1 MNEKERVQSLLKE
14 NGLVAKKSFGQ
25 NFLINDGI
33 IRRIVKGMEVEKYP
47 CVIEIGPGL
56 GSLTLPLSKVSKRL
70 IAVDADRDMAA
81 VLKDLFQEESN
92 VTVINSDFLRFN
104 PDEYVKEEERI
115 FVGNLPYNITSEL
128 LEYLIEKGFA
138 SAGVMVQ
145 KEVAEK
151 LIYEEGK
158 KENCPLGA
166 FLATQGKV
174 EILTYVDSSCFL
186 PAPKVDSA
194 FLKITKERKID
205 FHLYPIYKAL
215 FKDPNKNI
223 SNCLKQSKYKERAIE
238 ILKEKNP
245 DALTMRARQL
255 PVKTLLSISQL
266 ILENDA

>member
-115 FVGNLPYNITSEL
+115 FVGNLPYNITSTN
-128 LEYLIEKGFA
+128 
-138 SAGVMVQ
+138 
-145 KEVAEK
+145 K
-151 LIYEEGK
+151 LSLTRSIYSFT
-158 KENCPLGA
+158 LRR
-166 FLATQGKV
+166 
-174 EILTYVDSSCFL
+174 DSHIIF
-186 PAPKVDSA
+186 
-194 FLKITKERKID
+194 
-205 FHLYPIYKAL
+205 
-215 FKDPNKNI
+215 
-223 SNCLKQSKYKERAIE
+223 
-238 ILKEKNP
+238 
-245 DALTMRARQL
+245 
-255 PVKTLLSISQL
+255 
-266 ILENDA
+266 

>member
-104 PDEYVKEEERI
+104 PD
-115 FVGNLPYNITSEL
+115 
-128 LEYLIEKGFA
+128 
-138 SAGVMVQ
+138 
-145 KEVAEK
+145 
-151 LIYEEGK
+151 
-158 KENCPLGA
+158 
-166 FLATQGKV
+166 
-174 EILTYVDSSCFL
+174 
-186 PAPKVDSA
+186 
-194 FLKITKERKID
+194 
-205 FHLYPIYKAL
+205 
-215 FKDPNKNI
+215 
-223 SNCLKQSKYKERAIE
+223 
-238 ILKEKNP
+238 
-245 DALTMRARQL
+245 
-255 PVKTLLSISQL
+255 
-266 ILENDA
+266 